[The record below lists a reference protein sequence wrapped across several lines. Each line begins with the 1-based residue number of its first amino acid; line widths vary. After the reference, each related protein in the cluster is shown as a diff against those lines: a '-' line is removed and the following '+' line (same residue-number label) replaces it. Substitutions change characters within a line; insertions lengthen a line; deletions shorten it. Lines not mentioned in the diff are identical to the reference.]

1 MRHRVRLMVYDFSEA
16 CQGSLISSGHENSHL
31 LLGAISWRLHCQ
43 GVSAVLPMPLE
54 GFLNFT
60 LLTVPKPSCYQ
71 STWCTAQTVTVGLVN
86 YGECTNK
93 TVLCMKSSKP

>member
-31 LLGAISWRLHCQ
+31 LLGAISWWLHCQ

-54 GFLNFT
+54 GVLNCT
-60 LLTVPKPSCYQ
+60 LLTVPKASMVHGTDCD
-71 STWCTAQTVTVGLVN
+71 CGFGKL
-86 YGECTNK
+86 
-93 TVLCMKSSKP
+93 